1 MVIELYKTIQILNEV
16 ISIENYFISDSNPL
30 GYHGEPGQASVI
42 NLDPMLTSMNGEVV
56 YRAVSPHGHVYWEI
70 DPSQVYGTT
79 NNNHKHVQSMS
90 DENVA
95 LLVHHAPVVSPA
107 GYQPHHQYLEEEE
120 QSLLLHHHHQH
131 HHQHFGGEMRPLLIQ
146 SNGGNVQFQHCPSL
160 DDLNADHL
168 NSHTGRIMM
177 ATSSSNNNLLS
188 HSGGNNF
195 LENGTARKS
204 AFVRTGANRFRHAN
218 NTNTQQHSKRL
229 TSADRQQQQ
238 QQTVSSVS
246 ASLMAQHQQQMQ
258 QQHQQQQQQQHGGS
272 GMVPEQLQ
280 TQVQIKDIRPI
291 QVSVKSSEYIEA
303 KIRTLRKNAK

>member
-1 MVIELYKTIQILNEV
+1 
-16 ISIENYFISDSNPL
+16 
-30 GYHGEPGQASVI
+30 
-42 NLDPMLTSMNGEVV
+42 
-56 YRAVSPHGHVYWEI
+56 
-70 DPSQVYGTT
+70 VYGTT

-131 HHQHFGGEMRPLLIQ
+131 HHQHFGGEMRPLLMQ

-177 ATSSSNNNLLS
+177 ASSSSNNNLLS